1 MAALTVRAAGLR
13 RTSRSQLRRRAA
25 RASAYVILTVV
36 SLLCVFPILWVVLTS
51 LRTASSAFGRT
62 FIPTSSEWTAIG
74 YVHAF
79 TQAGVGGG
87 LLNSLIVTSC
97 TICCVLFIAVLG
109 GYGFARFPFRGRRA
123 LFLLIVSTLMIPI
136 FAMLIPL
143 FLEIK
148 MFHLLDSLPGLIL
161 IYTATSVPFAVVM
174 MRGFFQRSPGEL
186 ADAARIDGANEW
198 AVFVRVMVPL
208 VRPAILTLAVFQFL
222 FSWNEFPLAE
232 TFLSSAGRLT
242 LQPRIYSIV
251 GMYSTNWPLLC
262 ASLVI
267 SMVPIIALYALIQ
280 RRFVA
285 GLTAGALR
293 G

>member
-1 MAALTVRAAGLR
+1 MAAVAALAGHVRPRAR
-13 RTSRSQLRRRAA
+13 PQLRGRVAHW
-25 RASAYVILTVV
+25 SAYAVLTLASIL
-36 SLLCVFPILWVVLTS
+36 CIFPILWVVLTS
-51 LRTASSAFGRT
+51 LRTADSAFGRS
-62 FIPTSSEWTAIG
+62 FVPTASEWTAIG

-79 TQAGVGGG
+79 TQAHVGGG
-87 LLNSLIVTSC
+87 ILNSLIVTGC

-109 GYGFARFPFRGRRA
+109 GYGFARFAFFGSRS
-123 LFLLIVSTLMIPI
+123 LYLLIVSTLMIPI
-136 FAMLIPL
+136 AAMLIPL

-161 IYTATSVPFAVVM
+161 IYTATSVPFAVVL
-174 MRGFFQRSPGEL
+174 MRGFFQRSPAEL
-186 ADAARIDGANEW
+186 ADAARIDGAGEW
-198 AVFVRVMVPL
+198 SVFLRVMVPL
-208 VRPAILTLAVFQFL
+208 VKPAILTLAVFQFL
-222 FSWNEFPLAE
+222 FSWNEFLLAE
-232 TFLSSAGRLT
+232 TFLSSAGKLT
-242 LQPRIYSIV
+242 LQPRIYAIV

-267 SMVPIIALYALIQ
+267 AMLPIVVLYIVIQ